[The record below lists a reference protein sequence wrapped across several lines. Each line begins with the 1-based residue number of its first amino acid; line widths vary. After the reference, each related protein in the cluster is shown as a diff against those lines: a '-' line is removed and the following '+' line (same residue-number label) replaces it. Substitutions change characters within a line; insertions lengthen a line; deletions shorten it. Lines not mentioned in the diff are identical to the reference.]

1 MAIRAFLDTGVLIA
15 AFRGELEIRE
25 QALRVLSWRAFE
37 FWYSPLLRLELILQP
52 THQRRKLEL
61 AFYEE
66 YFQHAN
72 CYVDLNKIFE
82 AGSREATK
90 HGIPVVDALHLGCA
104 SLAKCRFLLTTEAAT
119 KPMFKT
125 TLLEVVS
132 IADWS
137 AVSAL
142 LK

>member
-1 MAIRAFLDTGVLIA
+1 M
-15 AFRGELEIRE
+15 
-25 QALRVLSWRAFE
+25 LSWPRFE

-52 THQRRKLEL
+52 THQRRKPEL

-66 YFQHAN
+66 YFHHAN

-82 AGSREATK
+82 AGSPEATK

-104 SLAKCRFLLTTEAAT
+104 SLAKCHVLLTTEAAT

-132 IADWS
+132 ITDS
-137 AVSAL
+137 PSVSAL